1 MFYFS
6 RFGVATIFEQISKG
20 ENLTLTHPD
29 MTRFLMPLSDA
40 IELVLHALRNGGN
53 GDLFIHKAQAANM
66 KDVAKACLKLAN
78 SKNNIAEI
86 GIRWWRKNG

>member
-1 MFYFS
+1 
-6 RFGVATIFEQISKG
+6 
-20 ENLTLTHPD
+20 
-29 MTRFLMPLSDA
+29 MPLSDA

-86 GIRWWRKNG
+86 GIRGGEKTDETLATAEELTRAEDQGNYWRIICDRDQIRSLH